1 VTAVLAVDGG
11 LALLALAI
19 AAYSLRAR
27 ANYTAVLAFIAFGLV
42 LSLVWVRIAAVDVA
56 LTEAAIGGGLTGVL
70 MLGAAAR
77 LRSTEAAGLQSP
89 GRAIRV
95 IGALLAAAVSGALM
109 VAVLALPEPAPT
121 LAHEARSNLG
131 ATGVGNPVTAV
142 LMVFRGTDTFLEK
155 VVLLLAL
162 VGVWS
167 LAADDKWGGRPGLR
181 HEADPKGML
190 AFFARLLPPIGFVI
204 GVYLLW
210 VSADHPGGA
219 FQGATVLAAMWLLTM
234 MARLTDAPPI
244 GGRRLRLALIAGP
257 SMFLLVGLG
266 GLWFGDGF
274 LAFPP
279 GHEKA
284 VIVAIEVLMLLTVAV
299 TLGLLMAGAPERIER
314 DPAARSEG
322 RE

>member
-1 VTAVLAVDGG
+1 MTAVIAVDGG

-19 AAYSLRAR
+19 AAYALRAR
-27 ANYTAVLAFIAFGLV
+27 ATYTAVLAFIAFGLV
-42 LSLVWVRIAAVDVA
+42 VSLVWVRIAAVDVA

-77 LRSTEAAGLQSP
+77 LRSTETAGLLP
-89 GRAIRV
+89 PARFLRV
-95 IGALLAAAVSGALM
+95 IAGLLAATVSAALM

-121 LAHEARSNLG
+121 LAHEARANLG

-257 SMFLLVGLG
+257 AMFLLVGLG
-266 GLWFGDGF
+266 WTVVRRWLSGFSARPREGGDRGDR
-274 LAFPP
+274 
-279 GHEKA
+279 
-284 VIVAIEVLMLLTVAV
+284 
-299 TLGLLMAGAPERIER
+299 GADAAHGRR
-314 DPAARSEG
+314 HARSSDG
-322 RE
+322 RRAGTDRARSRHGK

>member
-1 VTAVLAVDGG
+1 MTAVIAVDGG

-19 AAYSLRAR
+19 AAYALRAR
-27 ANYTAVLAFIAFGLV
+27 ATYTAVLAFIAFGLV
-42 LSLVWVRIAAVDVA
+42 VSLVWVRIAAVDVA

-77 LRSTEAAGLQSP
+77 LRSTETAGLLP
-89 GRAIRV
+89 PARFLRV
-95 IGALLAAAVSGALM
+95 IAGLLAATVSAALM
-109 VAVLALPEPAPT
+109 LAVLALPEPAPT
-121 LAHEARSNLG
+121 LAHEARANLG

-257 SMFLLVGLG
+257 AMFLLVGLG
-266 GLWFGDGF
+266 GLWFGGGF
-274 LAFPP
+274 LVFPP
-279 GHEKA
+279 GHGKA

-299 TLGLLMAGAPERIER
+299 TLGLLMAGAPERSER
-314 DPAARSEG
+314 DPATGSDG

>member
-1 VTAVLAVDGG
+1 MTAVLAVDGG

-27 ANYTAVLAFIAFGLV
+27 ASYTAVLAFIAFGLV

-77 LRSTEAAGLQSP
+77 LRSTETAGLLRP
-89 GRAIRV
+89 GRLLRV
-95 IGALLAAAVSGALM
+95 IAGLLAATVSGALM

-121 LAHEARSNLG
+121 LAHEARANLG

-234 MARLTDAPPI
+234 MARLADAPPI
-244 GGRRLRLALIAGP
+244 GGRQLRLALIAGP

-266 GLWFGDGF
+266 GLWFGNGF

-279 GHEKA
+279 GYEKA

-299 TLGLLMAGAPERIER
+299 TLGLLMAGAPERVGP
-314 DPAARSEG
+314 DPASHSEG